1 MPQHCFIS
9 RLFYLRVNLIAIHM
23 TGKPFLYS
31 NELKQW
37 DIVTIVIYVLFTL
50 SVFITYSSGSANAA
64 QLTLITYV
72 VLTQLGIYF
81 FLYGALRNFKLYLI
95 WCGFG
100 VLHVIMY
107 LLFRGNPKL
116 DMVKGNPSSGLLN
129 TIILLLLF
137 QVLRFLSIKIQIRE
151 FVAPS
156 KGGNYDIVYNVKVSN
171 TDKILFLIY
180 MGSWFG
186 LSYLALL
193 AK

>member
-1 MPQHCFIS
+1 MP
-9 RLFYLRVNLIAIHM
+9 
-23 TGKPFLYS
+23 GKPFLYS
-31 NELKQW
+31 TELKQW

-50 SVFITYSSGSANAA
+50 SVFVTYSSASANAA
-64 QLTLITYV
+64 QITLLTYV

-100 VLHVIMY
+100 ILHVIMY
-107 LLFRGNPKL
+107 FIFRGNPKL
-116 DMVKGNPSSGLLN
+116 DMVKGNPSFGLLN

-137 QVLRFLSIKIQIRE
+137 QLLRFLSIKIQIRE

-171 TDKILFLIY
+171 TDKILFFIY
-180 MGSWFG
+180 IGSWFG
-186 LSYLALL
+186 LSYIALL
-193 AK
+193 SK